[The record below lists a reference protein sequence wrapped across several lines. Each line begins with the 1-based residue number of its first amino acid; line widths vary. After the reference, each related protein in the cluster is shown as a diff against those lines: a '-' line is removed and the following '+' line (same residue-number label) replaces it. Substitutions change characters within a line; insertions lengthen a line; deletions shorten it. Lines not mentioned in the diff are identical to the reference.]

1 MENMYRSRNYLYLQ
15 STVYPYTYVYTC
27 VLVCTTEK
35 RYCLYSECKEEKDDD
50 DGGASSSKTVH
61 QMNHFCSEGHRLMAK
76 RSGTIIQY
84 INIIVLY
91 VVLMA
96 IILLYVTRL

>member
-1 MENMYRSRNYLYLQ
+1 M
-15 STVYPYTYVYTC
+15 
-27 VLVCTTEK
+27 CTTER

-50 DGGASSSKTVH
+50 DDGGASSIASKPVH
-61 QMNHFCSEGHRLMAK
+61 QTNHFCSEGHRLMAK

-91 VVLMA
+91 VVLVA
-96 IILLYVTRL
+96 IIILLYVTRI